1 MNTTALYLVTVLIWG
16 SSWLAIRYQIGIVA
30 PEISLIY
37 RFALATVLLVL
48 WCVVRGI
55 SLRFRLRD
63 HPYLALLGLCL
74 FSMNY
79 LLFYQAA
86 FNLATGL
93 LAVIFSTMTVMNIVN
108 STVLLGRKTEKQ
120 TILGACLGLTG
131 MALVF
136 WPQIQQTGTTTFAAV
151 VISVIATYLASI
163 GNILSA
169 RNQMHGL
176 PVVSANAIGMA
187 YGTCFLLIYSL
198 WSDAPFAFDTAGSY
212 IGSLAFLALFASAI
226 AFGCYLTLVGRIG
239 PEKAAYATVLF
250 PIVALSLSTWVENF
264 QWQGRAIA
272 GVILVLGGNVIVL
285 LGQTHFTALIR
296 LLRR

>member
-1 MNTTALYLVTVLIWG
+1 LNTASLYLVTVLIWG

-30 PEISLIY
+30 PEISLVY
-37 RFALATVLLVL
+37 RFALATVVLVL
-48 WCVVRGI
+48 WCTARGI

-63 HPYLALLGLCL
+63 HPYLALLGFCL

-79 LLFYQAA
+79 LLFYHAA

-93 LAVIFSTMTVMNIVN
+93 LAVIFSTMTV
-108 STVLLGRKTEKQ
+108 VLLGRKTEKQ
-120 TILGACLGLTG
+120 TILGACLGLAG

-176 PVVSANAIGMA
+176 PVVSTNAIGMA

-198 WSDAPFAFDTAGSY
+198 WSGAPFAFDTAGSY

-250 PIVALSLSTWVENF
+250 PIAWVENF

-285 LGQTHFTALIR
+285 LGQTHFNTLIR